1 MQAVIQTVIIAT
13 IVETPFWSVSLLG
26 IFARRRAG
34 RIKFQTSS
42 ILLKFH
48 PIMSPAIHAHFLL
61 KQSNHEISA
70 LVEIGYEWPP
80 AGY

>member
-1 MQAVIQTVIIAT
+1 MSGTEAYG
-13 IVETPFWSVSLLG
+13 SVSLLG

-70 LVEIGYEWPP
+70 LVEIGMNGHRRATNAPP
-80 AGY
+80 PI